1 MFCVLMLLVVL
12 RGLKYGQNN
21 ERQSLF
27 DKEFVNRGKWG
38 PTPNKRVSKQ
48 ERLLKNYNWNSMG
61 QPNCMKSGRSQ
72 AVITGVAVMIAD
84 NISTVQASDLHVT

>member
-38 PTPNKRVSKQ
+38 PTPNKRVSEQ
-48 ERLLKNYNWNSMG
+48 ERLLKNYN
-61 QPNCMKSGRSQ
+61 
-72 AVITGVAVMIAD
+72 
-84 NISTVQASDLHVT
+84 